1 MLQHIMEWYPDDQF
15 LKLDGFDEAI
25 IGVDEHSLRLIY
37 SQRKILDILVNDGMT
52 EEDAV
57 YHYGYNIQSAYY
69 GEDTPIIC
77 ADDYWDM
84 IIDLHG
90 LRYKEVEPM
99 LEKHLLVRYNRDGW
113 QIITGNSPPMK
124 SIVIE
129 FLEEHGFG
137 WYIPLHN
144 SGMIIVS
151 DIWNTH
157 SEERHTKSLGIE
169 RNNSSETL
177 SIVKRYEIGQRLT
190 TE

>member
-1 MLQHIMEWYPDDQF
+1 
-15 LKLDGFDEAI
+15 
-25 IGVDEHSLRLIY
+25 
-37 SQRKILDILVNDGMT
+37 
-52 EEDAV
+52 
-57 YHYGYNIQSAYY
+57 
-69 GEDTPIIC
+69 
-77 ADDYWDM
+77 M

-137 WYIPLHN
+137 WHIPLHN

-151 DIWNTH
+151 DI
-157 SEERHTKSLGIE
+157 
-169 RNNSSETL
+169 
-177 SIVKRYEIGQRLT
+177 
-190 TE
+190 